1 MGILRSDRV
10 SGLGGANAINGS
22 VFFGNG
28 NMATAY
34 DSLKTE
40 PSSDFIMG
48 TGDFTLEGWFY
59 IGNTTQN
66 WQALIGDT
74 LYGSAGGWT
83 FYVAAATLYFYKGG
97 ASVVNGGTLTAN
109 TWHHLAFSRASGSN
123 RLFIDGTVAATASD
137 STNYTH
143 NQLSVGANNVD
154 VGGTLGANGLDGYA
168 SNVRVTKG
176 TALYTAAFTPPITRL
191 EKRSDTVLLC
201 CQSPGNAE
209 QEATGKIINA
219 RGKATA
225 SHFAP
230 PDVGEDHGTT
240 FADNTKFD
248 TLSYMV
254 PPAGTTTE
262 RSRGRGI
269 FSGGYGPSPT
279 GLKTT
284 IDYVQIQSLGNAQTF
299 GVLSTTDSG
308 EGSACAS
315 STRAIHG
322 GGGPTPNLTN
332 VMEYVTIATTSN
344 TTNFGDLTVA
354 RRSLTALANNTRGIW
369 AGGAT
374 PAMREEIDYATI
386 ATTGDAT
393 DFGNLTDPR
402 RNPAVGSITSTTR
415 GVFAGGNPGSGPNL
429 SDTIDYIT
437 IATTGNATDFGN
449 QATAMREQAGASSS
463 VRGLM
468 AGGFTSPANLNR
480 IEYITIATTGNG
492 TDFGDL
498 NITVSGP
505 SGTSNGTRALF
516 AGGSNPYINSME
528 YVTIATTGNAADF
541 GDLTVV
547 RMLYSGTSDSHGGI
561 S

>member
-1 MGILRSDRV
+1 
-10 SGLGGANAINGS
+10 
-22 VFFGNG
+22 
-28 NMATAY
+28 
-34 DSLKTE
+34 
-40 PSSDFIMG
+40 
-48 TGDFTLEGWFY
+48 
-59 IGNTTQN
+59 
-66 WQALIGDT
+66 
-74 LYGSAGGWT
+74 
-83 FYVAAATLYFYKGG
+83 
-97 ASVVNGGTLTAN
+97 
-109 TWHHLAFSRASGSN
+109 
-123 RLFIDGTVAATASD
+123 
-137 STNYTH
+137 
-143 NQLSVGANNVD
+143 
-154 VGGTLGANGLDGYA
+154 
-168 SNVRVTKG
+168 
-176 TALYTAAFTPPITRL
+176 
-191 EKRSDTVLLC
+191 
-201 CQSPGNAE
+201 
-209 QEATGKIINA
+209 
-219 RGKATA
+219 
-225 SHFAP
+225 
-230 PDVGEDHGTT
+230 
-240 FADNTKFD
+240 
-248 TLSYMV
+248 MV
-254 PPAGTTTE
+254 PPGGTTAE
-262 RSRGRGI
+262 RGRGRGI

-284 IDYVQIQSLGNAQTF
+284 IDYVQIQSLGNAVLF
-299 GVLSTTDSG
+299 GNLSALGLG

-322 GGGPTPNLTN
+322 GGGPSGSVSNI
-332 VMEYVTIATTSN
+332 MEYVTIASASN
-344 TTNFGDLTVA
+344 TTDFGDLVVA

-415 GVFAGGNPGSGPNL
+415 GIFAGGNPGSGPNL

-463 VRGLM
+463 VRGLF
-468 AGGFTSPANLNR
+468 AGGYTSPANLNR